1 MKLLTQDIRKTMPA
15 LYTQESKGGDA
26 IVHLKFFTPD
36 GLWTWLATEFD
47 GEDTFF
53 GLVDG
58 HERELGYFSLRE
70 LESVRGALGL
80 PIERDLHWRPKTLRE
95 IAPAL
100 FSREDAPTAP

>member
-1 MKLLTQDIRKTMPA
+1 MKLLTQDIREKMPA
-15 LYTQESKGGDA
+15 LYSQESKGGDA
-26 IVHLKFFTPD
+26 IVHVKFFTPD
-36 GLWTWLATEFD
+36 GSWTWFATEFD

-70 LESVRGALGL
+70 LEGVRGALGL

-95 IAPAL
+95 IAPEL